1 MLGSQRQRYAP
12 TPMVFHLRIGQFL
25 FVVTEWGVRI
35 AFDARAAVLG
45 HPTRRGLA
53 QTSSGVPHP
62 GPMAISLSVG
72 KMRRARFTVRNAD
85 GTINTSLALS
95 AVSGNATN
103 LKVRVNPNDNREVGV
118 MALVAGASNN
128 ATVQA
133 SLPGGVKQVQDLFS
147 TVAAS
152 GNQEALLGGGPTGY
166 GDEED
171 PTDWMLAP

>member
-1 MLGSQRQRYAP
+1 
-12 TPMVFHLRIGQFL
+12 
-25 FVVTEWGVRI
+25 
-35 AFDARAAVLG
+35 
-45 HPTRRGLA
+45 
-53 QTSSGVPHP
+53 
-62 GPMAISLSVG
+62 MAISLSVG
-72 KMRRARFTVRNAD
+72 KMKRARFTVRNAD
-85 GTINTSLALS
+85 GTINTLLALS
-95 AVSGNATN
+95 ASSGNATN

-133 SLPGGVKQVQDLFS
+133 ALPGGTKTVQDLFS

-152 GNQEALLGGGPTGY
+152 GNQEALLGGGATGY